1 MGPECEDDNARLEE
15 DDNAR
20 LEQATLNVSR
30 AREHVARQREVIA
43 ELKAMGLD
51 TKSSEDHLLYLER
64 TLRILENELMK
75 IRKREG

>member
-1 MGPECEDDNARLEE
+1 MWPESE

-20 LEQATLNVSR
+20 LEQAILNVSRAR

-51 TKSSEDHLLYLER
+51 TRSSEDHLLYLER
-64 TLRILENELMK
+64 TLTILENELMK
-75 IRKREG
+75 IPKREG

>member
-1 MGPECEDDNARLEE
+1 MWPESE

-20 LEQATLNVSR
+20 LEQAILNVSRAR

-51 TKSSEDHLLYLER
+51 IKSSEDHLF
-64 TLRILENELMK
+64 IP
-75 IRKREG
+75 

>member
-1 MGPECEDDNARLEE
+1 MWRGSEDDNAGLEK
-15 DDNAR
+15 AI
-20 LEQATLNVSR
+20 LNVSRAR